1 MPRRLQ
7 TNAARS
13 GAALG
18 LALLLTAAA
27 LWLYRAGAAS
37 AGMAAAAAALLAC
50 CIVLSLSIP
59 RVFRRLESKR
69 SQMPRLSRL
78 TGEGLA
84 LFLVMLFLAAAAAVS
99 GNNLFYLLLG
109 AALAA
114 APLSGFVSRLSLAE
128 LSVRVFAQEH
138 VFAGKPFDVEVR
150 IRNGKRRMPS
160 FSIELGPAP
169 RPAAPG
175 VRFSRG
181 WCPLIPAGEEVL
193 TRIEGRFDARGIYRN
208 PAFLLSTRFPFTAIE
223 RRLRVELRREVVV
236 YPRIDAPIDIDRRM
250 RALDRRAEP
259 APGTSHDL
267 YRIRPA
273 AENESAR
280 FVDWKATARSGDL
293 QVKEFHRLERPRA
306 EIVFDRAGYARQE
319 EFETAV
325 NRCATLLYAL
335 WRRGAA
341 LLFRCGSFETSVA
354 PRSARI
360 YACMRFLAALEA
372 DSRSADAPRE
382 NAPANTDA
390 AVIAASRPSP

>member
-1 MPRRLQ
+1 MPRRIR
-7 TNAARS
+7 TNAAKS

-37 AGMAAAAAALLAC
+37 PGMAAAAAALLAC

-59 RVFRRLESKR
+59 RVFRRLENKR
-69 SQMPRLSRL
+69 SRMPRLSRL

-99 GNNLFYLLLG
+99 GNNLLYLLLG
-109 AALAA
+109 VALAA
-114 APLSGFVSRLSLAE
+114 AALSGFVSRLSLAE

-138 VFAGKPFDVEVR
+138 IFAGKPFDVEVR

-160 FSIELGPAP
+160 FSIELRPAP
-169 RPAAPG
+169 RPGAPG

-193 TRIEGRFDARGIYRN
+193 TRIEGRFDARGVYRN

-250 RALDRRAEP
+250 RELDRRAEP
-259 APGTSHDL
+259 ASGTSHDL

-306 EIVFDRAGYARQE
+306 EIVFDRGGHARQE

-325 NRCATLLYAL
+325 NRCATLLYAF

-341 LLFRCGSFETSVA
+341 LLFRCGEFEISVA

-372 DSRSADAPRE
+372 DGRPAAPPE
-382 NAPANTDA
+382 NAPANTRA
-390 AVIAASRPSP
+390 AVIAASEPSH